1 LAEFEGRLA
10 GIPRCVRELAASATR
25 VFFVL
30 RTRRTDGRSARGSVG
45 CCTRPVGFGVIEFE
59 SVGKTFRDGTV
70 AVVDLDLVVPSHNF
84 TVIVGPS
91 GCGKTTTLRMV
102 NRMLEPTTGRITWD
116 GTPLRSMRKTTLRRQ
131 MGYVIQNG
139 GLLPHRTVIENI
151 GTVPALLHWPRK
163 KIAQRSL
170 ELLHSVGLERKLAH
184 RYPAQLSGGQQQR
197 VGVARALAADPLVL
211 LMDEPFSAV
220 DPVVRSELHEFFLE
234 LQRELGKTI
243 IFITHDIDEA
253 IKLGDQVA
261 IMRVGGHLV
270 QVGRPQQLLDEPVD
284 AFVEGFVGR
293 DRGFRSL
300 SFQPASVLSLDRVKV
315 VRDVETASGGRGPIL
330 VVDGDARPVGWA
342 DPQRPGGVFPLG
354 STFSPETDSL
364 RVALDSALTSLHGL
378 AVAVT
383 ADTRRYAGV
392 VSADT
397 ILAKV
402 KAVRASIAESIAI
415 REAEAARALELPA
428 DPADGPQPPG
438 DPEQEYESTEVFDQ
452 LAEPKPAFQPEQVY
466 DQLAELE
473 HASQPEEVYDQLAE
487 PEQAEPDAYQPEQV
501 YDQQTE
507 SEAHQAKQVLR
518 PQAQPDQAYEST
530 YEYHPLSDE
539 QQAHVLEAVEDRRP
553 QPEQAPEPTDGY
565 DPLADQQQAHEPG
578 EVEDQRAQPEQPP
591 ESTDGY
597 DPLAD
602 QQQAHEWDEVED
614 QRAQLAQADEWHH
627 AQNQRAQPQLTHE
640 WDQIY
645 DQLAEPEPTSHADP
659 NEGSSSGLHGD
670 VASRSRVDAQRGNGI
685 DEFADLKDEDE
696 SETAPDADLLIEGRG
711 KPDRQDEGR
720 NANGEALHRR
730 GSSVLQ

>member
-1 LAEFEGRLA
+1 MAEFAEHNRGTPRHVLA
-10 GIPRCVRELAASATR
+10 LFAPATR

-30 RTRRTDGRSARGSVG
+30 RTRRSTMDCPKGVPRKLLDETCGV
-45 CCTRPVGFGVIEFE
+45 VVIEFE

-70 AVVDLDLVVPSHNF
+70 AVVDLNLTVPSHNF

-139 GLLPHRTVIENI
+139 GLLPHRTVLENI

-170 ELLHSVGLERKLAH
+170 ELLTSVGLERKLAN

-197 VGVARALAADPLVL
+197 VGVARAIAADPLVL

-220 DPVVRSELHEFFLE
+220 DPVVRSELHEFFLG

-270 QVGRPQQLLDEPVD
+270 QVGTPQKLLDEPAD

-315 VRDVETASGGRGPIL
+315 VRDVETASGPGPIL

-342 DPQRPGGVFPLG
+342 APQRPGRVFPLG

-364 RVALDSALTSLHGL
+364 RVALDSALTSPHGL

-392 VSADT
+392 VGAET
-397 ILAKV
+397 ILATV
-402 KAVRASIAESIAI
+402 KDVRVSIAESISI
-415 REAEAARALELPA
+415 READAAPEPLGEPTLVYELEDELAKAQEPRDDADDADEAEDESVEELEVPEEQEPA
-428 DPADGPQPPG
+428 DEPAD
-438 DPEQEYESTEVFDQ
+438 
-452 LAEPKPAFQPEQVY
+452 
-466 DQLAELE
+466 
-473 HASQPEEVYDQLAE
+473 
-487 PEQAEPDAYQPEQV
+487 EQAPA
-501 YDQQTE
+501 
-507 SEAHQAKQVLR
+507 SGAEADEADEV
-518 PQAQPDQAYEST
+518 DAYESRDSFASA
-530 YEYHPLSDE
+530 EHPDLGTVSAHNGTLPIEDHRITGG
-539 QQAHVLEAVEDRRP
+539 QQ
-553 QPEQAPEPTDGY
+553 
-565 DPLADQQQAHEPG
+565 
-578 EVEDQRAQPEQPP
+578 
-591 ESTDGY
+591 ES
-597 DPLAD
+597 
-602 QQQAHEWDEVED
+602 Q
-614 QRAQLAQADEWHH
+614 
-627 AQNQRAQPQLTHE
+627 
-640 WDQIY
+640 
-645 DQLAEPEPTSHADP
+645 
-659 NEGSSSGLHGD
+659 
-670 VASRSRVDAQRGNGI
+670 
-685 DEFADLKDEDE
+685 
-696 SETAPDADLLIEGRG
+696 EGR
-711 KPDRQDEGR
+711 ET
-720 NANGEALHRR
+720 NSEALYRR
-730 GSSVLQ
+730 VSSVLQ

>member
-1 LAEFEGRLA
+1 LSSVRGGSAIGVKDAGR
-10 GIPRCVRELAASATR
+10 
-25 VFFVL
+25 
-30 RTRRTDGRSARGSVG
+30 RSLLHETCGV
-45 CCTRPVGFGVIEFE
+45 GVIEFE

-70 AVVDLDLVVPSHNF
+70 AVVDLNLTVPSHNF

-91 GCGKTTTLRMV
+91 GCGKTTTLRLV

-139 GLLPHRTVIENI
+139 GLLPHRTVLENI
-151 GTVPALLHWPRK
+151 GTVPALLRWPKK

-170 ELLHSVGLERKLAH
+170 ELLKSVGLERKLAH

-220 DPVVRSELHEFFLE
+220 DPVVRSELHEFFLG

-253 IKLGDQVA
+253 IMLGDQVA
-261 IMRVGGHLV
+261 IMRVGGHLA
-270 QVGRPQQLLDEPVD
+270 QVGTPQQLLDEPAD
-284 AFVEGFVGR
+284 SFVEGFVGR

-300 SFQPASVLSLDRVKV
+300 SFQPASVLSLERVKV
-315 VRDVETASGGRGPIL
+315 VRDVETASGLGPIL

-342 DPQRPGGVFPLG
+342 DPQRPGGVFPVG

-402 KAVRASIAESIAI
+402 KDVRVSIAESIAI
-415 REAEAARALELPA
+415 REAEAAQAYEVVVEPE
-428 DPADGPQPPG
+428 DGPERLG
-438 DPEQEYESTEVFDQ
+438 EPEQAHESDQ
-452 LAEPKPAFQPEQVY
+452 
-466 DQLAELE
+466 
-473 HASQPEEVYDQLAE
+473 VYDQLAE
-487 PEQAEPDAYQPEQV
+487 PEQAHEPDQVQVRPAEPEQAHESDQV
-501 YDQQTE
+501 YDQLADQ
-507 SEAHQAKQVLR
+507 Q
-518 PQAQPDQAYEST
+518 QAYDSHEV
-530 YEYHPLSDE
+530 HD
-539 QQAHVLEAVEDRRP
+539 QQAE
-553 QPEQAPEPTDGY
+553 PEQAFEPTDMY
-565 DPLADQQQAHEPG
+565 DPLADQQQADESHQVHHQQAE
-578 EVEDQRAQPEQPP
+578 PEQVYESVQVHDRQAEP
-591 ESTDGY
+591 EQAYDWHQVHDRQAEPEQAYDWHQVHDRQAEPEQAYEPTDVY

-602 QQQAHEWDEVED
+602 QQQADESHEVHNQQAEPEQAYDSHEVHDRQAQPEQAYESD
-614 QRAQLAQADEWHH
+614 QVHDRRAQAE
-627 AQNQRAQPQLTHE
+627 RTHE

-645 DQLAEPEPTSHADP
+645 DQLAEPEPLSRVDP
-659 NEGSSSGLHGD
+659 NENSAGGHQGD
-670 VASRSRVDAQRGNGI
+670 VAPRAHVDAQGDNGI
-685 DEFADLKDEDE
+685 DSFASLNYPEDE
-696 SETAPDADLLIEGRG
+696 SESAPDGELLIEDHGI
-711 KPDRQDEGR
+711 PDEQDEGR
-720 NANGEALHRR
+720 KANGEATHRR